1 MPNFA
6 YTNQTNFRPFSY
18 QEMLAP
24 VLAATQAHQAIE
36 EAYGEL
42 DAQANM
48 VGSLADE
55 TNDPVAYKRYKEYES
70 ALRAQANTLA
80 ANGLTPGSRKALI
93 NLKGRYAK
101 DITPIQNAIIRR
113 RELADEQRKALLQN
127 PTLMFERDMN
137 SLSYESSLDRFLEN
151 PDYDYGTQYSGA
163 LITEQV
169 SKAAS
174 NLARELRNVG
184 SGRLDEYTKLFLQ
197 NYGLSSKE
205 VLDAINDPNNPKSS
219 RALSAIYDSVLQ
231 NVPQAIKEKYY
242 KDVRGYATQGFWSA
256 IGQNKAT
263 PYEDYEAKLTANA
276 KNSASIDDMITRG
289 NIPIDIY
296 TILGRNAV
304 GKEKKKFVKEVQEKF
319 GIKNGK
325 IENPSPAVYVQEG
338 IIRRNPFNKDGSI
351 AFRLWTDDGKLVTR
365 NAFVQQGRTET
376 DKELLGKYY
385 DTEIAEKA
393 AALGFDLAELR
404 KEGKVP
410 SIRGIVNRLE
420 NIDKKGSPL
429 TMDAMKVSFKDNSK
443 VLLNLLPQLMNNEEE
458 TVIKKVDSFGPEGTI
473 KDTGEI
479 TKLSDFVND
488 KGELKGSPLFYATAN
503 PNANVVLMQ
512 FNGEDYAIPTGR
524 LGSLMNTGYR
534 VDIPTLMAA
543 QKRKDEWI
551 TLYGERA
558 YYTSKEGQMNEDIL
572 NNSGANY
579 LRTVYNALS
588 WSADAPIYDVSFN
601 SQTQIP

>member
-1 MPNFA
+1 MPDFA
-6 YTNQTNFRPFSY
+6 YVNQTNFKPFSY

-24 VLAATQAHQAIE
+24 VTSATQAHQALE

-42 DAQANM
+42 DAQANI

-55 TNDPVAYKRYKEYES
+55 TNDPIAYRRYKEYES

-80 ANGLTPGSRKALI
+80 ANGLTIGSRKAL
-93 NLKGRYAK
+93 LDLRGRYAK
-101 DITPIQNAIIRR
+101 DITPIQNAITRR

-174 NLARELRNVG
+174 NLARELRSAG
-184 SGRLDEYTKLFLQ
+184 AGRLDEYTKLFLQ

-231 NVPQAIKEKYY
+231 NVPLAIRERYY
-242 KDVRGYATQGFWSA
+242 NAVKGYATQGFWSA
-256 IGQNKAT
+256 IGQNTAT
-263 PYEDYEAKLTANA
+263 PYEDYGARRKQAEDNI
-276 KNSASIDDMITRG
+276 SIEERITRG
-289 NIPIDIY
+289 NIPIDIH
-296 TILGRNAV
+296 TILSKNAL
-304 GKEKKKFVKEVQEKF
+304 GKEKEKFIKEVQERF
-319 GIKNGK
+319 RIKDGK
-325 IENPSPAVYVQEG
+325 VENPYTSADVMEG
-338 IIRRNPFNKDGSI
+338 IIRKTPFNKDGAR
-351 AFRLWTDDGKLVTR
+351 AFRLWTDDGRLVTK
-365 NAFVQQGRTET
+365 NAFVQQGRTKT

-385 DTEIAEKA
+385 DTEIAERA
-393 AALGFDLAELR
+393 AALGFDLSELR

-429 TMDAMKVSFKDNSK
+429 AMDVMKVSFKDNSK
-443 VLLNLLPQLMNNEEE
+443 VLANLLPQLMNNEEE
-458 TVIKKVDSFGPEGTI
+458 TVIKKVHSFNSEGNI

-479 TKLSDFVND
+479 VKLSDFID
-488 KGELKGSPLFYATAN
+488 KEGNLKGAPLFFAPPN
-503 PNANVVLMQ
+503 PNTRAVLMK
-512 FNGEDYAIPTGR
+512 FNGESYMIPTDK
-524 LGSLMNTGYR
+524 LGSLMNTSYS
-534 VDIPTLMAA
+534 VNIPALREA

-551 TLYGERA
+551 TLFGERA
-558 YYTSKEGQMNEDIL
+558 YYTSKEGQANEDIL
-572 NNSGANY
+572 DNSGADY
-579 LRTVYNALS
+579 LRTVANALS
-588 WSADAPIYDVSFN
+588 WSADAPVYDISFN